1 MTNPTQSDG
10 IIVNETGAQRLL
22 EYVLDVGQSDKMAR
36 CRLTV
41 TDDHLNRH
49 DSLHGGITSAVLDN
63 AMGATASLTADA
75 TGRVPFMTISLNTQ
89 FLAPARK
96 GDQLTATGKVVGGG
110 KSIKFVEGQLLSA
123 DGRIIAT
130 ATGVFKR
137 VPKHRLSDKDDSQS

>member
-1 MTNPTQSDG
+1 MSSTTQSDG

-22 EYVLDVGQSDKMAR
+22 AYELDVGQSDKKAR
-36 CRLTV
+36 CSLMV
-41 TDDHLNRH
+41 TDSHLNRH
-49 DSLHGGITSAVLDN
+49 DSLHGGIASAVLDN

-75 TGRVPFMTISLNTQ
+75 TGRIPFMTISLNTQ
-89 FLAPARK
+89 FLAPAKK
-96 GDQLTATGKVVGGG
+96 GDQLTATGAVVGGG

-137 VPKHRLSDKDDSQS
+137 VPKHRIADKGESQS